1 MSFSTSGGEKVNI
14 NDECYANVINDNTNV
29 TTSSAANRV
38 T

>member
-1 MSFSTSGGEKVNI
+1 MSFSTSGKTNVNM

-29 TTSSAANRV
+29 ITSSTANRV